1 MRDIVIL
8 IPARY
13 GSSRFPGKPLALIAG
28 IPLILRVA
36 EICAEALG
44 IENVFIV
51 TDDKRITELCEV
63 NNYQTLISSEDCVTG
78 TDRIASVIDLI
89 PSKIYLNVQG
99 DEPLISPDDILKVYA
114 EKLKHPELVING
126 VAKYEVEQGVVESS
140 VPKVVMNEKNE
151 LMYISRANIPFIHS
165 KHNFNS
171 AIYYRQVCIYAFNGP
186 QLKSFLALDRRSY
199 LENLEDV
206 EILRFFELDTKIK
219 MVFVSESIAV
229 DYPEDVNKVEKILS
243 HRRDHNNL

>member
-1 MRDIVIL
+1 MRDVVIL

-28 IPLILRVA
+28 VPLILRVA
-36 EICAEALG
+36 NICAEALG

-114 EKLKHPELVING
+114 EKLKHPESVING
-126 VAKYEVEQGVVESS
+126 VARYEVEQGVVESS

-151 LMYISRANIPFIHS
+151 LMYISRANIPFIHN
-165 KHNFNS
+165 KKNLNS
-171 AIYYRQVCIYAFNGP
+171 AIYYRQVCIYAFNGL

-229 DYPEDVNKVEKILS
+229 DYPEDVNKVEKALS
-243 HRRDHNNL
+243 HRGDYNNL